1 MCCELWILL
10 NTLVSD
16 VDGLLCQPRL
26 VTARGIAALVGVGSV
41 SWIVD
46 HETINTAVSNAQCF
60 PRAQSGLPWSN
71 PPRTFVITKSL
82 LCDCMLQPVMVWST
96 HFWSVSVRCIYICV
110 SCSKCRAQCFVRV
123 DVVLPN

>member
-10 NTLVSD
+10 NPLVSD

-26 VTARGIAALVGVGSV
+26 ETARRIAAPVGVGSV

-46 HETINTAVSNAQCF
+46 HETINTAVSTAQCF
-60 PRAQSGLPWSN
+60 PRAQF
-71 PPRTFVITKSL
+71 RTSLVKSTRNLVITKSL
-82 LCDCMLQPVMVWST
+82 LCDCMLQPVMVSST
-96 HFWSVSVRCIYICV
+96 HFWSVSVRCIYTCV